1 MCLLK
6 CGNFSTRWFLVEG
19 FLVRSTLEQKPMT
32 EVRLEHYVGELVF
45 GELIFLMGEIK
56 ELLHSD

>member
-1 MCLLK
+1 
-6 CGNFSTRWFLVEG
+6 
-19 FLVRSTLEQKPMT
+19 MT

-45 GELIFLMGEIK
+45 GELIFLMGEIT